1 MNDGGFIDMINSVF
15 GGAVT
20 TLIGAFTGAF
30 MAAGDRVFVTIRGV
44 GGHAARPHLSAVLA
58 LHHSFGVPGG
68 FFFVGLPG
76 FAVPYRDASDVTD
89 GRTDE
94 GAGFGLSI

>member
-1 MNDGGFIDMINSVF
+1 
-15 GGAVT
+15 
-20 TLIGAFTGAF
+20 
-30 MAAGDRVFVTIRGV
+30 MA
-44 GGHAARPHLSAVLA
+44 GGHSSQAT
-58 LHHSFGVPGG
+58 GVPGG
-68 FFFVGLPG
+68 FLFVGLPG